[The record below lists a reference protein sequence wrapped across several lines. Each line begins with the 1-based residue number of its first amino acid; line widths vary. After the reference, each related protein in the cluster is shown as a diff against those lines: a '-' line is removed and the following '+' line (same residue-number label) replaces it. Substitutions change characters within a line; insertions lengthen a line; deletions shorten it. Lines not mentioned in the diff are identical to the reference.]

1 MAKIDKNIEPKPIDE
16 WGTKE
21 WEAAYS
27 ELNKKFDKLK
37 NSMRL
42 ALNLLQKASQH
53 LSEAVL

>member
-1 MAKIDKNIEPKPIDE
+1 MAKIDKHIEPKPIEE
-16 WGTKE
+16 WGVKE

-27 ELNKKFDKLK
+27 SLNNKFDKLR

-53 LSEAVL
+53 LTEAVL